1 MTTGLPFSDRRQRPR
16 VAGLA
21 VDLPHPAPRSDRTT
35 AARPNDFND
44 PTAASHRGRSCIDI
58 APATDGPGRPR
69 RDVLG

>member
-21 VDLPHPAPRSDRTT
+21 VDLPHPAPRFDRT
-35 AARPNDFND
+35 AARLNDFND
-44 PTAASHRGRSCIDI
+44 PTAASHRDRSCIDI
-58 APATDGPGRPR
+58 APATDGEGRPR